1 MWLVKRMTSLLQQN
15 DIRLLEPQD
24 SMALAQ

>member
-24 SMALAQ
+24 SIALAQ